1 MSVTVYFGSEDS
13 MLCTLLRN
21 NGVTFIPHFVGCKES
36 CYSNY
41 AGSVACV
48 VYLRFPQLYQS
59 LSVVMCTSCTD
70 AVQGSWR
77 RPGKKNAACFNFQVA
92 VRHGIICYEMGRQCW
107 RGRKC
112 SDSGMWIAAFQV
124 ILRRNVL
131 NQCLVSCQLVITG
144 NLISFFRLHF
154 QSSDSYINLPSLT
167 FPSLIF
173 NFNSDLSSLMSS
185 SHPFSSSVHCFI
197 YVSWHGKPHFHNVI
211 LHKVQFMF

>member
-1 MSVTVYFGSEDS
+1 MQRI
-13 MLCTLLRN
+13 MLLKLRWICGVCCLLAISSTLSISICSD
-21 NGVTFIPHFVGCKES
+21 VHFLHWCSPGKLTPS
-36 CYSNY
+36 
-41 AGSVACV
+41 
-48 VYLRFPQLYQS
+48 
-59 LSVVMCTSCTD
+59 
-70 AVQGSWR
+70 
-77 RPGKKNAACFNFQVA
+77 GKKNAACFNFQVA